1 MVLYGE
7 NEIDCW
13 KKEKRGIT
21 SDGKKNKKNKNI
33 RCRGLRGWKIYQGMN
48 QEISHIVE
56 LSSLACENWWWE
68 LNKKTG
74 YKEN

>member
-21 SDGKKNKKNKNI
+21 SDGKKT
-33 RCRGLRGWKIYQGMN
+33 
-48 QEISHIVE
+48 
-56 LSSLACENWWWE
+56 
-68 LNKKTG
+68 KKTRISG
-74 YKEN
+74 VEGCVVEKYIKVWTKKLVISSNE

>member
-21 SDGKKNKKNKNI
+21 SDGKKNKKKQE
-33 RCRGLRGWKIYQGMN
+33 YQ
-48 QEISHIVE
+48 V
-56 LSSLACENWWWE
+56 
-68 LNKKTG
+68 
-74 YKEN
+74 

>member
-21 SDGKKNKKNKNI
+21 SDGKKT
-33 RCRGLRGWKIYQGMN
+33 
-48 QEISHIVE
+48 
-56 LSSLACENWWWE
+56 
-68 LNKKTG
+68 KKTRISG
-74 YKEN
+74 VEGCVVEKYIKVWTKKLVISSNWVA